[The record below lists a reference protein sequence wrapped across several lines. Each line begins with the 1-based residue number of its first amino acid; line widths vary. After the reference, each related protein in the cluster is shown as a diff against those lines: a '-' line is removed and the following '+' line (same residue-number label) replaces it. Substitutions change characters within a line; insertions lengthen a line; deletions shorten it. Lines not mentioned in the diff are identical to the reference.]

1 MPRHDPGSLD
11 EAVGAG
17 RLFAVAPEAL
27 LVVRDGIATQ
37 ANEAAVELVGRDP
50 TGGSIDDLLPGWAA
64 HAGSE
69 APFEDVLARGSGSP
83 ALPVEVRVRQLDGGV
98 ALASVRDARRLV
110 AGRDAAVA
118 LTEAEARYRS
128 LVEQIPAI
136 VYSDDGTRTTYVSP
150 QIEEILGVSA
160 EAYRD
165 DPDMWLSLVHPDD
178 RAIVEAQ
185 SEAFIRGDGG
195 DLADYRM
202 VRPDGRI
209 VWVRDRAYAFRDDDG
224 TVLWEHGLLFD
235 VTELKEAEARV
246 AHLAYHDSLTGLANR
261 QLFEET
267 LSFAMER
274 ARRAHQVVAVL
285 YFDLDNFKLVNDSLG
300 HHTGDALLV
309 QLAERLRAC
318 TRDADLVARQGGDEF
333 LMLLGDLAPDTAD
346 PIVRRVAGRIEEAM
360 SRPFD
365 LHGRR
370 FHARGS
376 SGISMFP
383 RDAADAETMLRNAD
397 IAMYRAKRS
406 SPGGHIFYAADIDEA
421 TDRPPG
427 G

>member
-1 MPRHDPGSLD
+1 LD
-11 EAVGAG
+11 EAVGAD
-17 RLFAVAPEAL
+17 RLFAAAPEAL
-27 LVVRDGIATQ
+27 FVVRDGRVMQ
-37 ANEAAVELVGRDP
+37 ANEVAAELLGHDP
-50 TGGSIDDLLPGWAA
+50 TDASIEDLLPGWAA
-64 HAGSE
+64 HARSE
-69 APFEDVLARGSGSP
+69 APFEDVLVRESGGP
-83 ALPVEVRVRQLDGGV
+83 ALPVEVRVRLLGEGV
-98 ALASVRDARRLV
+98 ALASIRDARRLI

-136 VYSDDGTRTTYVSP
+136 VYSDDGTHTTYVSP

-178 RAIVEAQ
+178 RAIVQ
-185 SEAFIRGDGG
+185 SQSDAFIRGDGG

-224 TVLWEHGLLFD
+224 AVLWEHGLLFD

-267 LSFAMER
+267 LSLAMER

-285 YFDLDNFKLVNDSLG
+285 YFDLDNFKHVNDSLG
-300 HHTGDALLV
+300 HHAGDALLV

-318 TRDADLVARQGGDEF
+318 TRDSDLVARQGGDEF
-333 LMLLGDLAPDTAD
+333 LMLLSDLDPTAAET
-346 PIVRRVAGRIEEAM
+346 IVRRVAGRIGEAM

-370 FHARGS
+370 VHARGS
-376 SGISMFP
+376 SGISMHP
-383 RDAADAETMLRNAD
+383 RDADDAETMLRNAD

-421 TDRPPG
+421 TDRPPVG
-427 G
+427 

>member
-1 MPRHDPGSLD
+1 MTRHDPGSLD

-17 RLFAVAPEAL
+17 RLFAAAPEAL
-27 LVVRDGIATQ
+27 LVVREGIVTQ
-37 ANEAAVELVGRDP
+37 ANERAVELLGHDP
-50 TGGSIDDLLPGWAA
+50 TGGSIEDLLPGWAV
-64 HAGSE
+64 HSE
-69 APFEDVLARGSGSP
+69 AEFEDVLIRQNGSP
-83 ALPVEVRVRQLDGGV
+83 TLPVEVHVRQLGDGV
-98 ALASVRDARRLV
+98 TFASIRDARRLI

-118 LTEAEARYRS
+118 LTEAEARYRT
-128 LVEQIPAI
+128 LVEQIPAV
-136 VYSDDGTRTTYVSP
+136 VYSDDGARTTYVSP

-178 RAIVEAQ
+178 RATVQAQ
-185 SEAFIRGDGG
+185 SDAFIRGEGG
-195 DLADYRM
+195 DLGDYRM

-224 TVLWEHGLLFD
+224 AVLWEHGLLFD

-267 LSFAMER
+267 LTIAMER
-274 ARRAHQVVAVL
+274 ARRAQLVVAVL
-285 YFDLDNFKLVNDSLG
+285 YFDLDNFKQVNDSLG

-309 QLAERLRAC
+309 QLADRLRAC
-318 TRDADLVARQGGDEF
+318 TRDTDLVARQGGDEF
-333 LMLLGDLAPDTAD
+333 LMLLGDLAPETAD
-346 PIVRRVAGRIEEAM
+346 ATISRVAERIRAAM

-365 LHGRR
+365 LHGRP

-376 SGISMFP
+376 SGISVYP
-383 RDAADAETMLRNAD
+383 RDAVDSETMLRNAD
-397 IAMYRAKRS
+397 IAMYRAKRTD
-406 SPGGHIFYAADIDEA
+406 PGGHVFYAADVDEA
-421 TDRPPG
+421 GSRN
-427 G
+427 